1 MAESAYLTSVQPEK
15 ASPSE
20 ALALAS
26 RCQHIRRWEIARSTY
41 PEGLAGYKKWRFDL
55 NKFHVATSQQ
65 ILQDSGYDV
74 ESPQDQDQ
82 IFKPV
87 SDYLMKRTL
96 KGGND
101 KGDADMQLF
110 EGSSS
115 VRLV

>member
-1 MAESAYLTSVQPEK
+1 MSDICPIGK

-20 ALALAS
+20 SLALAS
-26 RCQHIRRWEIARSTY
+26 HCQHNRRWEIAQSTY

-55 NKFHVATSQQ
+55 NKFHVSASQQ

-74 ESPQDQDQ
+74 ESQQDHEK

-87 SDYLMKRTL
+87 SDCLMKRTL

-101 KGDADMQLF
+101 KGETDMQLF
-110 EGSSS
+110 EGASSF
-115 VRLV
+115 RLV